1 MKRGEV
7 YWAILD
13 PRSGSE
19 QGGRRP
25 VVILS
30 NDTFNANVNWHSVI
44 VVPLSTSSSQ
54 GRRGPTAILIP
65 AGQAGLQQDSAALCH
80 QVTTLDRAKL
90 GQYVGKLS
98 AQLLSAVERGLMVAL
113 QFPDSGVN

>member
-1 MKRGEV
+1 VRRGEV

-30 NDTFNANVNWHSVI
+30 NDAFNASPNWHSII
-44 VVPLSTSSSQ
+44 VVPLSTSLSQ
-54 GRRGPTAILIP
+54 ARRGPTAILIP
-65 AGQAGLQQDSAALCH
+65 AGQAGLRQDSVALCH
-80 QVTTLDRAKL
+80 QITTLDRAKL
-90 GQYVGKLS
+90 GGYVGRLP
-98 AQLLSAVERGLMVAL
+98 AQLLSDVEQGLRVAL
-113 QFPDSGVN
+113 QFP